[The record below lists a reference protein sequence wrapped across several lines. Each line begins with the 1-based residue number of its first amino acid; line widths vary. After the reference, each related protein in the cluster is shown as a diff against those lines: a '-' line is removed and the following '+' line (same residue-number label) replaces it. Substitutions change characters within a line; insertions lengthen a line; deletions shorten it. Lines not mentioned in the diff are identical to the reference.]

1 MKLIQTKFALL
12 FTLSLLFTQIHAAET
27 VHTQSVHF
35 DKGTSGTTIK
45 GKIQGYESY
54 NYTLSA
60 KSGQTMKVKLSTK
73 HGATYFNIYSPG
85 KAPGDEAMFIGAS
98 NGTSYKGTLPADGRY
113 IIQVFMMRSA
123 ARRNEVANYDLSIR
137 ITGSP
142 KAVDH
147 QSHDAKVPGTSY
159 HATGNVEC
167 KLGDTSK
174 GYDQCPF
181 GVIRKGL
188 DVAQVD
194 VTPPGGFKRKLY
206 FDHDRVTTDNNE
218 KVKSRKDN
226 GMWVIEVNDYEHYKI
241 FDAVI
246 VGG

>member
-60 KSGQTMKVKLSTK
+60 KAGQTMKVKLSTK
-73 HGATYFNIYSPG
+73 HGATYFNIYAPG

-98 NGTSYKGTLPADGRY
+98 NGTSFKGELPADGRY

-123 ARRNEVANYDLSIR
+123 ARRNEVANYSLSVE
-137 ITGSP
+137 ITGGSKLP
-142 KAVDH
+142 H
-147 QSHDAKVPGTSY
+147 YPSHDAKVPGTPY
-159 HATGNVEC
+159 HATGDVEC

-188 DVAQVD
+188 GVAQVD
-194 VTPPGGFKRKLY
+194 VTPPGGLKRKLH
-206 FDHDRVTTDNNE
+206 FDHDRVTTGSDEKIKAHNE
-218 KVKSRKDN
+218 N
-226 GMWVIEVNDYEHYKI
+226 GMWIIEVNDYEHYKI
-241 FDAVI
+241 FESVI

>member
-1 MKLIQTKFALL
+1 MKFMQTILTIVFIFSPL
-12 FTLSLLFTQIHAAET
+12 FAET
-27 VHTQSVHF
+27 HAVEAVKTQNVHF
-35 DKGTSGTTIK
+35 TKGSHGATIK

-60 KSGQTMKVKLSTK
+60 KAGQTMQVALKTK
-73 HGATYFNIYSPG
+73 HLATYFNIFAPG
-85 KAPGDEAMFIGAS
+85 KAPGDEAMFIGATK
-98 NGTSYKGTLPADGRY
+98 GISYKGTLPDDGRY

-123 ARRNEVANYDLSIR
+123 ARRNEVAHYNLSIS

-142 KAVDH
+142 KAVVP
-147 QSHDAKVPGTSY
+147 QSHDAKVKGTSY

-174 GYDQCPF
+174 GFDQCPF
-181 GVIRKGL
+181 GVIRKGQG
-188 DVAQVD
+188 VAQVE

-206 FDHDRVTTDNNE
+206 FDHDRVTTDNDGKIKAHKEN
-218 KVKSRKDN
+218 D
-226 GMWVIEVNDYEHYKI
+226 MWIIEVNDYEHYKI